1 MKTALYLLTAFLFL
15 AMSAI
20 SCSEEPKA
28 LVPTD
33 TPSTETPTTPTT
45 PEVTEPG
52 VTAGTF
58 VFLKVGT
65 RWESAGDGDEFQ
77 NWKTC
82 AVTPNSPSSD
92 ITCDVSIPEAQLYRS
107 KVEFKVGSLNP
118 DYCPILTFR
127 PYYYKR
133 SDSSPQTTNTGPPDG
148 SGNPTPVTTGGYVP
162 YGSDSGATV
171 LSCAPG
177 TTVKECFGGAAP
189 VMIDDFPKN
198 SGKYFL
204 TNVQSVRS
212 FVLDAS
218 NQARYYGN
226 NLVNY
231 MVINDL
237 SAVNRA
243 IPLTN
248 DPRERVADKYY
259 DYEIECTSYWGER
272 LFGITLTISDE
283 NWDASGGFD
292 HYLDWN

>member
-1 MKTALYLLTAFLFL
+1 M
-15 AMSAI
+15 
-20 SCSEEPKA
+20 
-28 LVPTD
+28 
-33 TPSTETPTTPTT
+33 
-45 PEVTEPG
+45 
-52 VTAGTF
+52 
-58 VFLKVGT
+58 
-65 RWESAGDGDEFQ
+65 
-77 NWKTC
+77 
-82 AVTPNSPSSD
+82 
-92 ITCDVSIPEAQLYRS
+92 
-107 KVEFKVGSLNP
+107 
-118 DYCPILTFR
+118 
-127 PYYYKR
+127 
-133 SDSSPQTTNTGPPDG
+133 
-148 SGNPTPVTTGGYVP
+148 
-162 YGSDSGATV
+162 
-171 LSCAPG
+171 
-177 TTVKECFGGAAP
+177 
-189 VMIDDFPKN
+189 MIDDFPKN